1 MTLNIVSSDLFL
13 PLESVR
19 LGRLVKS
26 IDFPTDSYHDPPYT
40 QAPNAR
46 PVVRD
51 QYKRTLQGD
60 SSTSFAAKLTSLM
73 SSGFTKRANTRV
85 RIEADAVKTY
95 TLDNLEDWFMEAT
108 KFDETKRWIER
119 AIGGDGIYLVV
130 GFHTVTDS
138 RIMHESVEGHQISG
152 RVTVPVGLTL
162 AAVGVVVPLGNI
174 VDPAVGG
181 DRRAVDGEKTQF
193 FAPGEQICALRY
205 FKISYRWL
213 YSKKVENLKL
223 SKWPRW
229 TASEGWRKTTVDEVE
244 DEPDLLEVEMETLE
258 DPEGEWEREDAEGEV
273 LLLRS
278 EEESCDL

>member
-19 LGRLVKS
+19 FGRLVKS
-26 IDFPTDSYHDPPYT
+26 DFSIDSYHDPPYS
-40 QAPNAR
+40 QAPKAR
-46 PVVRD
+46 LIVRD

-73 SSGFTKRANTRV
+73 SSGFTKRANTRI
-85 RIEADAVKTY
+85 RIETDAVKTY
-95 TLDNLEDWFMEAT
+95 TLHKSEDWFMEAT
-108 KFDETKRWIER
+108 TFDETKRWIER

-138 RIMHESVEGHQISG
+138 HIVHESVEGHQISG

-162 AAVGVVVPLGNI
+162 AAVGAVIPLGNI

-181 DRRAVDGEKTQF
+181 HQRAVDGEKTQF

-205 FKISYRWL
+205 FKVSYRWL

-223 SKWPRW
+223 SKGPRW
-229 TASEGWRKTTVDEVE
+229 TASEGWRKTSVDEAE
-244 DEPDLLEVEMETLE
+244 DEPDLLEVEMEELE
-258 DPEGEWEREDAEGEV
+258 QPEGEWEREDAEGEV

-278 EEESCDL
+278 AEESEL